1 MAIYY
6 LDVDDEIT
14 SAAARI
20 RDSSDSRIA
29 LVLSSGSR
37 VATSRINFRLLANEA
52 RHRDK
57 RLAIIAADPSVQS
70 VARTAELPVY
80 ASVGDYEKAEA
91 TLARSLGGG
100 PAAPTTR
107 ALDELALTVGPP
119 TLPGRAGATGVSRIP
134 GGPPAAHAARRGSRV
149 PRFALLGAA
158 LLVAAIVAVGGFF
171 FYPSATVVLTLSEV
185 AVGPTTVS
193 VKVDPS
199 VTASNLQAGTVPGL
213 TKDFPV
219 SASGDFEATG
229 QNIVDTAAAGTVTFT
244 SEDTGRAW
252 AIPAG
257 TQLSTADGT
266 KFLTNARVV
275 VPAAVFSP
283 PKRGTIDA
291 AVTAAT
297 KGVAGNVAASQIVVM
312 PDISGNGLL
321 SVTNKAATAGGTH
334 TVTPKIQQSDV
345 DKAQT
350 SLYAQMQASFDTALK
365 APSAL
370 PSGSTLFADSARLG
384 TGICDQDPQAFVDQD
399 VASFHLDCKATGT
412 AIVTSVAAITDLAKA
427 RLRATVQT
435 GYSLVEDSIAARMGS
450 GTAEGSSFLVPVSVQ
465 AVQVPAVDID
475 QLRAGIK
482 GKSID
487 DARAFLTQ
495 YGQVEISVSPDW
507 ATTLP
512 SFDFRID
519 IQLVVPSAAP
529 SSEPSVGSSES
540 PTLGATA
547 KQADGGGAASP
558 SSAATA
564 PPGSSGASSTPG
576 PTNSPSPTPSTTPSG
591 QPSPSSVAG

>member
-52 RHRDK
+52 RHRNK

-119 TLPGRAGATGVSRIP
+119 TVPGGAGATGVSRIP
-134 GGPPAAHAARRGSRV
+134 GGPPAVHAARRGNRV

-171 FYPSATVVLTLSEV
+171 FYPSATVILTLSEV
-185 AVGPTTVS
+185 GLGPTTVS

-219 SASGDFEATG
+219 SASGDFDATG
-229 QNIVDTAAAGTVTFT
+229 QNIVDTAATGTVTFSSLNT
-244 SEDTGRAW
+244 YIAV
-252 AIPAG
+252 PVLAG
-257 TQLSTADGT
+257 TQLTTASGVAFATNTSVNVPKATVSGT
-266 KFLTNARVV
+266 TIT
-275 VPAAVFSP
+275 P
-283 PKRGTIDA
+283 GTA
-291 AVTAAT
+291 TVAVTAVV
-297 KGVAGNVAASQIVVM
+297 KGLAGNVAANAIVNV
-312 PDISGNGLL
+312 PAELATALVGSHP
-321 SVTNKAATAGGTH
+321 VTNKGATAGGTH
-334 TVTPKIQQSDV
+334 TVTPKVQQSDV

-350 SLYAQMQASFDTALK
+350 SLYAKMQASFETALK

-435 GYSLVEDSIAARMGS
+435 GYSLVEDSIAARVGS
-450 GTAEGSSFLVPVSVQ
+450 GTAEGSAFLVPVSVQ
-465 AVQVPAVDID
+465 AVQVAAVDID
-475 QLRAGIK
+475 QLRASIK

-487 DARAFLTQ
+487 DARSLLSQ

-529 SSEPSVGSSES
+529 SGGPSDGGSAS
-540 PTLGATA
+540 PTTGASSAPGPTSSLPPTA
-547 KQADGGGAASP
+547 STSP
-558 SSAATA
+558 SS
-564 PPGSSGASSTPG
+564 P
-576 PTNSPSPTPSTTPSG
+576 
-591 QPSPSSVAG
+591 PSPSSVAS